1 MPKPSKLVA
10 HRGFAGKFPENT
22 LEALKA
28 ATALGIKKVE
38 LDIQLAGDTSP
49 VMLHDTT
56 LERTQGTTQSIFDL
70 EASDLKGVESL
81 EQVVSWLLEEQEV
94 TAFIELKNES
104 IEHHGLSKCV
114 KRVTASCAPVID
126 RCVFISFNAAAC
138 GLAKVAGFKQIG
150 WVLPS
155 YNRISEKVL
164 EGLKP
169 EYVFCDKDFLPEGE
183 CFLCKGDWKWVIYE
197 VGTKGLAL
205 SLMKKGAHLIE
216 TKQLHELID

>member
-1 MPKPSKLVA
+1 
-10 HRGFAGKFPENT
+10 
-22 LEALKA
+22 
-28 ATALGIKKVE
+28 
-38 LDIQLAGDTSP
+38 
-49 VMLHDTT
+49 MLHATT
-56 LERTQGTTQSIFDL
+56 LERTHGTTQSIFDL

-81 EQVVSWLLEEQEV
+81 EQVVSWLLEEKEV

-114 KRVTASCAPVID
+114 KRVAAACTPVID

-138 GLAKVAGFKQIG
+138 GLAKAAGFKQIG

-164 EGLKP
+164 QGLNP
-169 EYVFCDKDFLPEGE
+169 EYVFCDKDSLPEGE
-183 CFLCKGDWKWVIYE
+183 GHLWKGDWKWVIYE

-205 SLMKKGAHLIE
+205 SLMKRGVQLIE
-216 TKQLHELID
+216 TKQLHELLD